1 MSGLVARVDRSM
13 AVSIALIIVATT
25 MIAAWSGAY
34 AISMAVGLLTWMYLC
49 VAWNIV
55 GGMVG
60 QVSFGHAAFFGIGG
74 YVSTYLAV
82 TFGISP
88 WVGMFAGGFVAAV
101 AALALGYLPFR
112 WNLSPLVFALLTLA
126 FSYVLEFGVG
136 GFKSLGGTNGL
147 YAKAVGKTFWDFRF
161 TEPQA
166 FLIVISAML
175 CVLLA
180 VVSLLY
186 ASRRGFFWRAVHD
199 NEAAAASMGVNPFR
213 IKQEALAISAFA
225 TALAGS
231 FQAQFIGFIDPP
243 SMFGIEI
250 TIFVLLFTVVGGAG
264 TLLGPLLGPLMLF
277 PAGEFLRIY
286 LLNHGGGGLHHM
298 LYGVAL
304 ISVILL
310 WPGGIVSGL
319 SRLGL
324 SRGKLRIPSAAPAA
338 DVPEGPAD
346 WPASGSN
353 ALEVDRVRKAF
364 GGLVAVR
371 DVSFAVTH
379 GEILGVIGPNG
390 AGKTTLFSMLGGFAR
405 PTAGTIRFEGKEIQ
419 ALPPFDVCHLG
430 VARTFQIT
438 QAFPSL
444 TVREVVVAA
453 ALVRSAEGEAVAL
466 ADRIIAQM
474 GLVHRNNVRSGELTL
489 AEQRQLE
496 IARALATRP
505 RLILLDEI
513 LGGLT
518 PREADE
524 AIENIRNIRR
534 HGVTVLVIEHM
545 VRAVMSLCDRI
556 VVLDAGELI
565 SIGTPQD
572 ISRDPRVIEAYLGN
586 AA

>member
-1 MSGLVARVDRSM
+1 MNGRLARLDRSM
-13 AVSIALIIVATT
+13 AVSIGLIIVATT
-25 MIAAWSGAY
+25 VIAAYSGAY
-34 AISMAVGLLTWMYLC
+34 AISMTVGLLTWMYLC

-88 WVGMFAGGFVAAV
+88 WIGMFVGGLVAAV
-101 AALALGYLPFR
+101 AALAIGYLPFR
-112 WNLSPLVFALLTLA
+112 WNLSPLIFALLTLA

-147 YAKAVGKTFWDFRF
+147 YAKAVGTTFWDFRF
-161 TEPQA
+161 ADPVA
-166 FLIVISAML
+166 FLIIISAML
-175 CVLLA
+175 CGLLA
-180 VVSLLY
+180 IVSLTY

-199 NEAAAASMGVNPFR
+199 NEAAAASMGVNPFL

-264 TLLGPLLGPLMLF
+264 TLLGPLLGPLVLF

-298 LYGVAL
+298 MYGVAL

-324 SRGKLRIPSAAPAA
+324 SRGKLRIPSTGLDVVAPGVSTDRPVAH
-338 DVPEGPAD
+338 
-346 WPASGSN
+346 SN
-353 ALEVDRVRKAF
+353 ALEIEKVTKAF

-371 DVSFAVTH
+371 DVSFDVKH

-390 AGKTTLFSMLGGFAR
+390 AGKTTLFSMLGGFVR
-405 PTAGTIRFEGKEIQ
+405 PTAGTIRFEGREIQ
-419 ALPPFDVCHLG
+419 TLPPFEVCHLG

-453 ALVRSAEGEAVAL
+453 ALVRNDEREAVAL
-466 ADRIIAQM
+466 ADGIISQM
-474 GLVHRNNVRSGELTL
+474 GLLHRSDVSSGEITL
-489 AEQRQLE
+489 AEQRRLE

-524 AIENIRNIRR
+524 AIENIRRIRQ

-545 VRAVMSLCDRI
+545 VRAVMCLCDRI

-565 SIGTPQD
+565 SIGTPQE
-572 ISRDPRVIEAYLGN
+572 ISKDPRVIEAYLGN